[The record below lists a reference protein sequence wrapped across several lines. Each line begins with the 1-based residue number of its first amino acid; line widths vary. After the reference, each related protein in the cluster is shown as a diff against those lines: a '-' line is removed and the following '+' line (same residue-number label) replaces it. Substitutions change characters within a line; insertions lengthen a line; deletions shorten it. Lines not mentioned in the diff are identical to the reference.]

1 MTGWAGFPSGR
12 NVMAEASVSNTTKIA
27 LGIVVTIVTT
37 AVAVTW
43 KISSVANAIRSDI
56 QNLQADHYGLSAASE
71 QALRMAIEN
80 PTLRVPD
87 PRDPSRIITVD
98 RSHR

>member
-1 MTGWAGFPSGR
+1 
-12 NVMAEASVSNTTKIA
+12 MAEASVSNTTKIA